1 MSITHIACT
10 LALLLLA
17 PGISSAALVTWTV
30 NGTPNSDG
38 VSVNGTLDY
47 DLDTDVFRNIS
58 LVVQRLVPLEPNPLL
73 LYTFVADGLTS
84 SPDGTR
90 LVLATVPSSLSAQWH
105 GLDLYFTPGLST
117 APGTVTFS
125 GRYATGLI
133 TGITSPVPPGEMQG
147 AWPVG
152 VASRNDQLSGAA
164 TSGDSN
170 GSNGGGAGVV
180 PEPTTLLLLGVGLL
194 GRVVA
199 RRPRR

>member
-58 LVVQRLVPLEPNPLL
+58 LVVQENSLL
-73 LYTFVADGLTS
+73 LYTFVADGLTT

-90 LVLATVPSSLSAQWH
+90 LVLATIPGSLSAQWH
-105 GLDLYFTPGLST
+105 GLDLDFTPGLST

-133 TGITSPVPPGEMQG
+133 TLITSPVSPGEMQG
-147 AWPVG
+147 GWPVG
-152 VASRNDQLSGAA
+152 VASRIDQLSGAA

-194 GRVVA
+194 GRMVT